1 MRYHTRVKSRSLVI
15 LALAIATVPVAAQRV
30 LAQPV
35 EWSSHL
41 PAATRARVGDAIAV
55 IDRTHE
61 GARQARR
68 KREELLEELYAIA
81 REEALGP
88 GEYADMLREHG
99 VGESALAGTQEEA
112 RETIATVF
120 RDDPPLPGTPAAS
133 AAGDWLRSLAAREL
147 FPVGELDALV
157 RAVESAYLF
166 EATTVEARGLL
177 ESVAAVAGSPYEPP
191 DGLSDHDRA
200 GERLALWTLEVL
212 AAGPYERVALLRRF
226 GQEVVEAR
234 DRAHALADEYADA
247 LALCERLMPKIE
259 VIAVVSPHLF
269 ADPERHPP
277 ARDALEAL
285 GEFLVSLTE
294 CGTAAGEPSAELTFL
309 VDTTRA
315 LLLHA
320 SDLQR
325 YRLAVAMGVA
335 RSSLDSILLRLYQ
348 FQADRAALPSRMVA
362 MRAQTP
368 PPGGEYHRFLSD
380 GRSLIEAAQPWADG
394 ERSRSGDSFRWA
406 MLPIV
411 SHPYAQYL
419 LATDP
424 ALESTA
430 AVVSTFV
437 SRTHSAAIRRAG
449 PSVASLV
456 TVSSGDGVLPFHRV
470 YRVPDE
476 AAASA
481 LYEAYA
487 AEAQGVD
494 ELSGDF
500 RRPYAAGLT
509 MAGYW
514 SHLHGLH
521 LLPEASSDDLAGDF
535 AGGPAPEV
543 RAQVAPW
550 IALAQ
555 AAETPV
561 ETLSLLVRGLVSL
574 RRVVLHEIA
583 GAAPSIALRAPRL
596 SIALALLDQHA
607 RFEADPAEVFEL
619 LALLY
624 EVAPGE
630 DVSYRIGSEVARVV
644 ARLRNETADRKVL
657 VAAMVNEATR

>member
-1 MRYHTRVKSRSLVI
+1 MQYPTRVKSRSLAI
-15 LALAIATVPVAAQRV
+15 LALALATTPIVTQRII
-30 LAQPV
+30 AQPV
-35 EWSSHL
+35 EWSSYL
-41 PAATRARVGDAIAV
+41 RPDTRARVGAAV
-55 IDRTHE
+55 AVVDQAHE
-61 GARQARR
+61 GAPQARR
-68 KREELLEELYAIA
+68 EREELLEELYAVA

-88 GEYADMLREHG
+88 EEYADLLREHG
-99 VGESALAGTQEEA
+99 VGQPAFADAQREA

-120 RDDPPLPGTPAAS
+120 RDDPPLPGTPAAA
-133 AAGDWLRSLAAREL
+133 AAGVWLRSLAAREL
-147 FPVGELDALV
+147 FPVAELEALA
-157 RAVESAYLF
+157 RGVETTYLF
-166 EATTVEARGLL
+166 ESTAGEARDLL
-177 ESVAAVAGSPYEPP
+177 ESVAEAAGSPYEPP

-212 AAGPYERVALLRRF
+212 AAEPYERVALLRRF
-226 GQEVVEAR
+226 GQEVVAVR
-234 DRAHALADEYADA
+234 DAADA
-247 LALCERLMPKIE
+247 LAHEYAATLALCDRLMPGVE
-259 VIAVVSPHLF
+259 VIANVSPHLF
-269 ADPERHPP
+269 ANPERYP
-277 ARDALEAL
+277 AALEVL

-294 CGTAAGEPSAELTFL
+294 CDTAANEPPAELAFV
-309 VDTTRA
+309 VDTTQV

-335 RSSLDSILLRLYQ
+335 PSSLDAISLRLYQ
-348 FQADRAALPSRMVA
+348 VRAHRAALPAKMDSL
-362 MRAQTP
+362 RAETP
-368 PPGGEYHRFLSD
+368 APGGEYRRFLSE

-424 ALESTA
+424 ALGSTA

-449 PSVASLV
+449 ASVASLV
-456 TVSSGDGVLPFHRV
+456 TVSSGEGVLPFHRV

-481 LYEAYA
+481 LYETYA

-494 ELSGDF
+494 ELSRDF

-509 MAGYW
+509 VAGYW
-514 SHLHGLH
+514 SHLHGLQ
-521 LLPEASSDDLAGDF
+521 LLPETPSDGL
-535 AGGPAPEV
+535 AGGPGEEV
-543 RAQVAPW
+543 LAQVAPW

-561 ETLSLLVRGLVSL
+561 EGLSLLVRGLVSL
-574 RRVVLHEIA
+574 RRVILHEIA
-583 GAAPSIALRAPRL
+583 GAGPSLALSAPRL
-596 SIALALLDQHA
+596 SIVLTLLDQHA
-607 RFEADPAEVFEL
+607 RFEADPVEVFEL

-624 EVAPGE
+624 DAAPGE
-630 DVSYRIGSEVARVV
+630 AVTHRIASDVARVV
-644 ARLRNETADRKVL
+644 ARLRNETADRSVL
-657 VAAMVNEATR
+657 VAAMLNEAYR